1 MGEGNRLEQT
11 APTHD
16 ITSDAR
22 GRERQEVSVL
32 RKQFCGVG
40 VLLRPP
46 APAGE
51 AVASANE
58 RERERGREG
67 ELEEREK
74 RTRCFW
80 KRRRRG
86 SLADP
91 VAKKGPWQ
99 KAGRERKKIK
109 RKPAA
114 YDVQKDLRL
123 CNALEASD
131 FLQPKG
137 PFPSSADV
145 RREEGEYDWR
155 NEKFFPRSLFAERRQ
170 GAPPEREIPLNA

>member
-1 MGEGNRLEQT
+1 MKWMGAGNRLEQT
-11 APTHD
+11 APTYG

-40 VLLRPP
+40 VLLRPT
-46 APAGE
+46 APVGE
-51 AVASANE
+51 AVASAN
-58 RERERGREG
+58 ERERGREG

-80 KRRRRG
+80 RRRKRG

-114 YDVQKDLRL
+114 YV
-123 CNALEASD
+123 
-131 FLQPKG
+131 
-137 PFPSSADV
+137 
-145 RREEGEYDWR
+145 
-155 NEKFFPRSLFAERRQ
+155 
-170 GAPPEREIPLNA
+170 

>member
-1 MGEGNRLEQT
+1 MGAGNRLEQT
-11 APTHD
+11 APTYG

-40 VLLRPP
+40 VLLRPT
-46 APAGE
+46 APVGE

-58 RERERGREG
+58 REREG

-80 KRRRRG
+80 KRRKRG
-86 SLADP
+86 SPADP

-99 KAGRERKKIK
+99 KAQGEREEENKEETR
-109 RKPAA
+109 RVRA
-114 YDVQKDLRL
+114 
-123 CNALEASD
+123 
-131 FLQPKG
+131 KG
-137 PFPSSADV
+137 PAIVQRIRGLRFLPTQRV
-145 RREEGEYDWR
+145 L
-155 NEKFFPRSLFAERRQ
+155 SLRRRQ
-170 GAPPEREIPLNA
+170 RRRG